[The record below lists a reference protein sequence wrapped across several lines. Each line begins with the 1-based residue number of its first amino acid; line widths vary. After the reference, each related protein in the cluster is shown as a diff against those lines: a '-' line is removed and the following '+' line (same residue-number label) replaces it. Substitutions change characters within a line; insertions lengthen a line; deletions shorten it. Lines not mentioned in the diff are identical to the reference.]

1 MPILISFKKSPK
13 KDKKYVMVF
22 RNPTRT
28 LHFGSK
34 TSKTFVE
41 SGGEE
46 KKKAYLKRHRVNE
59 DWTKINAGSAS
70 RFILWGDSKDIDKN
84 LDDYIK
90 RFKIKDARNIP
101 KQYIPESLT
110 DEDLAKQVK
119 SIKEEK
125 GRPKVDS
132 FKSKRS
138 NWVKDFED
146 KYKTKISDFD
156 FIEKKIL
163 KKEGI
168 KQVLNKGVG
177 AYYSAGSRPNQ
188 TATSWSR
195 ARLASVIM
203 GGPARKIDKKIWDK
217 YKI

>member
-1 MPILISFKKSPK
+1 MPILISFKKSNRK
-13 KDKKYVMVF
+13 EKKYMMVF

-28 LHFGSK
+28 IHFGAK
-34 TSKTFVE
+34 NSKTFVE
-41 SGGEE
+41 SGSQE
-46 KKKAYLKRHRVNE
+46 KKKNYLKRHRVNE

-90 RFKIKDARNIP
+90 RFKIEDGRNIN
-101 KQYIPESLT
+101 KKYIPESLS
-110 DEDLAKQVK
+110 DKDLEKQLK
-119 SIKEEK
+119 SIKEGEE
-125 GRPKVDS
+125 RPKVES

-138 NWVKDFED
+138 SHVKKFED

-156 FIEKKIL
+156 FIEKNIL
-163 KKEGI
+163 KKKGI
-168 KQVLNKGVG
+168 EQILAKGIA
-177 AYYSAGSRPNQ
+177 AYYSGSRPNQ
-188 TATSWSR
+188 TPTSWSR

-203 GGPARKIDKKIWDK
+203 NGKAREIDKNIWLK

>member
-46 KKKAYLKRHRVNE
+46 KKKNYLKRHRVNE

-70 RFILWGDSKDIDKN
+70 RFILWGDSKSIEKN

-101 KQYIPESLT
+101 KQYIPEKLS
-110 DEDLAKQVK
+110 DEDLEKQVK

-125 GRPKVDS
+125 SRPQVKS

-138 NWVKDFED
+138 GFVKDFEE
-146 KYKTKISDFD
+146 KYGTKITM
-156 FIEKKIL
+156 EY
-163 KKEGI
+163 E
-168 KQVLNKGVG
+168 
-177 AYYSAGSRPNQ
+177 
-188 TATSWSR
+188 
-195 ARLASVIM
+195 
-203 GGPARKIDKKIWDK
+203 
-217 YKI
+217 

>member
-22 RNPTRT
+22 RNPRRT

-41 SGGEE
+41 SGSEE
-46 KKKAYLKRHRVNE
+46 KKNAYLKRHRVNE

-70 RFILWGDSKDIDKN
+70 RFILWGDSKSVDKN
-84 LDDYIK
+84 LEDYIK

-125 GRPKVDS
+125 GRPQVDS

-146 KYKTKISDFD
+146 NYGTKISDFD

>member
-1 MPILISFKKSPK
+1 MPILISFKKSTK
-13 KDKKYVMVF
+13 KDKKYTMVF

-34 TSKTFVE
+34 TSKTFTE
-41 SGGEE
+41 GGSEE

-70 RFILWGDSKDIDKN
+70 RFILWGDSRSVEKN
-84 LDDYIK
+84 LQDYMK
-90 RFKIKDARNIP
+90 RFKIEDARKIP
-101 KQYIPESLT
+101 KQYIPESLS
-110 DEDLAKQVK
+110 DKDLEKQVK

-125 GRPKVDS
+125 GRPKVES

-138 NWVKDFED
+138 GFVKEFEE

-156 FIEKKIL
+156 FIEKNIL

-168 KQVLNKGVG
+168 KQILNKGIG
-177 AYYSAGSRPNQ
+177 AYYSSGSRPNQ
-188 TATSWSR
+188 TPTSWSR

-203 GGPARKIDKKIWDK
+203 NGPARKIDKKIWEK

>member
-203 GGPARKIDKKIWDK
+203 GGPARKIDKNIWEK

>member
-1 MPILISFKKSPK
+1 MPILISFKKSTK
-13 KDKKYVMVF
+13 KDKKYTMVF

-34 TSKTFVE
+34 TSKTFTE
-41 SGGEE
+41 GGSEE
-46 KKKAYLKRHRVNE
+46 KKQAYLKRHRVNE

-70 RFILWGDSKDIDKN
+70 RFILWGDSKSVDKN

-90 RFKIKDARNIP
+90 RFKIKDARKIP
-101 KQYIPESLT
+101 KQYIPESLS
-110 DEDLAKQVK
+110 DKDLEKQVK

-125 GRPKVDS
+125 GRPKVET

-138 NWVKDFED
+138 GFVKEFEE

-156 FIEKKIL
+156 FIEKNIL

-177 AYYSAGSRPNQ
+177 AYYSSGSRPNQ
-188 TATSWSR
+188 TPTSWSR

-203 GGPARKIDKKIWDK
+203 NGPARKIDKKIWEK

>member
-13 KDKKYVMVF
+13 KDKKYVMIF

-28 LHFGSK
+28 IHFGSK

-41 SGGEE
+41 SGSEE
-46 KKKAYLKRHRVNE
+46 KKKNYLKRHRVNE

-70 RFILWGDSKDIDKN
+70 RFILWGDSKSVEKN
-84 LDDYIK
+84 LKDYMK
-90 RFKIKDARNIP
+90 RFKIKDGRNINP
-101 KQYIPESLT
+101 KYIPETLS
-110 DEDLAKQVK
+110 DKDLEKQVK

-125 GRPKVDS
+125 GRPNVES

-138 NWVKDFED
+138 SHVKKFED
-146 KYKTKISDFD
+146 KYGTKISDFD
-156 FIEKKIL
+156 FIEKNIL
-163 KKEGI
+163 KKKGI
-168 KQVLNKGVG
+168 DDILAKGIA
-177 AYYSAGSRPNQ
+177 AYYSSGSKPNQ
-188 TATSWSR
+188 TPTSWSR

-203 GGPARKIDKKIWDK
+203 NGKAREIDKKIWEK

>member
-1 MPILISFKKSPK
+1 MPILIRFKKSPK

-22 RNPTRT
+22 RNPTKT
-28 LHFGSK
+28 IHFGSK

-41 SGGEE
+41 SGSEE
-46 KKKAYLKRHRVNE
+46 KKKNYLKRHRVRE
-59 DWTKINAGSAS
+59 DWTKINAGSLS
-70 RFILWGDSKDIDKN
+70 RFILWGDSKNIDKN

-90 RFKIKDARNIP
+90 KFKIEDARKIPEKYIP
-101 KQYIPESLT
+101 KNLS
-110 DEDLAKQVK
+110 DEDLGKQIK
-119 SIKEEK
+119 SIKDEEE
-125 GRPKVDS
+125 RPKLES

-138 NWVKDFED
+138 SFVKDFEK
-146 KYKTKISDFD
+146 KYGTKISDFD
-156 FIEKKIL
+156 FIEKNIL

-168 KQVLNKGVG
+168 KQILNKGVG
-177 AYYSAGSRPNQ
+177 AYYSSGSRPNQ

-203 GGPARKIDKKIWDK
+203 NGKARKIDKKIWEK

>member
-22 RNPTRT
+22 RNPRRT

-41 SGGEE
+41 SGSEE
-46 KKKAYLKRHRVNE
+46 KKNAYLKRHRVNE

-70 RFILWGDSKDIDKN
+70 RFILWGDSKSVDKN
-84 LDDYIK
+84 LEDYIK

-125 GRPKVDS
+125 GRPQVDS

-146 KYKTKISDFD
+146 KYGTKISDFD

>member
-22 RNPTRT
+22 RNPRRT

-41 SGGEE
+41 SGSEE
-46 KKKAYLKRHRVNE
+46 KKNAYLKRHRVNE

-70 RFILWGDSKDIDKN
+70 RFILCGDSKSVDKN
-84 LDDYIK
+84 LEDYIK

-125 GRPKVDS
+125 GRPQVDS

-146 KYKTKISDFD
+146 KYGTKISDFD

-177 AYYSAGSRPNQ
+177 AYYSGSRPNQ

-203 GGPARKIDKKIWDK
+203 GGPARKIDKKILDK